1 MRAPPLSRPISH
13 AGAILYGLGATNAWY
28 PDGCCFA
35 CDSGMLIGTFL
46 QFIRGTM
53 SLMINHGRYLRLIK
67 IKIIL

>member
-1 MRAPPLSRPISH
+1 
-13 AGAILYGLGATNAWY
+13 
-28 PDGCCFA
+28 
-35 CDSGMLIGTFL
+35 MLIGTFL